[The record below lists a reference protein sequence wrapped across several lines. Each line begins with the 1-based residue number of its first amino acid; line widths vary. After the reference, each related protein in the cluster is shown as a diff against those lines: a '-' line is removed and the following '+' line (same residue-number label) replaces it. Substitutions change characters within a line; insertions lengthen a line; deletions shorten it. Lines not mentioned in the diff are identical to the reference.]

1 MKKTKSVFLC
11 AFLAIVA
18 FMPVKNNDV
27 FANKKAG
34 VIVDVV
40 EENNALFDRE
50 VIWKPGHIEESSINI
65 SNNLDKAI
73 KIKKLSFHDESIF
86 DYLNSENIDESDE
99 RYKHFLENATIVV
112 KDNKDIIFE
121 GSLEDVFLK
130 RNIKLEKEII
140 VQANESKS
148 MELEI
153 NISEDLD
160 NRGQGIQHEF
170 SVSMHYEY
178 EDGSNN
184 GSGDLPNTGGFSN
197 KGFMILGIFALGIGL
212 AVLKLPKK
220 REEI

>member
-1 MKKTKSVFLC
+1 MKKTNSVFLC
-11 AFLAIVA
+11 VFLSIVA
-18 FMPVKNNDV
+18 FMPIKNNDV
-27 FANKKAG
+27 FANEKAG

-40 EENNALFDRE
+40 EENNALFDGE
-50 VIWKPGHIEESSINI
+50 VIWKPGYIEDSSINI

-86 DYLNSENIDESDE
+86 DYLNSKNIDESDE
-99 RYKHFLENATIVV
+99 RYKHFLENATIAV

-121 GSLEDVFLK
+121 GSLEDVFSK

-178 EDGSNN
+178 DSNN
-184 GSGDLPNTGGFSN
+184 GNGDLPNTGGFSN

-212 AVLKLPKK
+212 AVLKLPRK

>member
-18 FMPVKNNDV
+18 FMPIKNNDV
-27 FANKKAG
+27 FANEKAG
-34 VIVDVV
+34 VIVDIV
-40 EENNALFDRE
+40 EEDKALFDGKI
-50 VIWKPGHIEESSINI
+50 IWQPGHIEDSSINI

-73 KIKKLSFHDESIF
+73 KIKKLSFHDDSIF
-86 DYLNSENIDESDE
+86 DYLNSKNIDESDE
-99 RYKHFLENATIVV
+99 RYKHFLESAKIAV
-112 KDNKDIIFE
+112 KDDKDIIFE
-121 GSLEDVFLK
+121 GSLEDVFSK

-140 VQANESKS
+140 VQANENKS

-170 SVSMHYEY
+170 SVSIHYEY
-178 EDGSNN
+178 EDGSNGN
-184 GSGDLPNTGGFSN
+184 GDLPNTGGFSS
-197 KGFMILGIFALGIGL
+197 KRFMILGIFALGIGL
-212 AVLKLPKK
+212 SVLKLPKK

>member
-27 FANKKAG
+27 FANEKAG
-34 VIVDVV
+34 VIVDIV
-40 EENNALFDRE
+40 EEDNALFDGK
-50 VIWKPGHIEESSINI
+50 VIWQPGHIEDSSINI

-73 KIKKLSFHDESIF
+73 KIKKLSFHDDSIF
-86 DYLNSENIDESDE
+86 DYLNSKNIDESDE
-99 RYKHFLENATIVV
+99 RYKHFLENAKIAV
-112 KDNKDIIFE
+112 KDDKDIIFE
-121 GSLEDVFLK
+121 GSLEDVFSK

-140 VQANESKS
+140 VQANENKS

-153 NISEDLD
+153 NISRDLD

-178 EDGSNN
+178 EDGSN
-184 GSGDLPNTGGFSN
+184 GSGDLPNTGGFSS

-212 AVLKLPKK
+212 LVLKLPKK

>member
-27 FANKKAG
+27 FANEKAG
-34 VIVDVV
+34 VIVDIV
-40 EENNALFDRE
+40 EEDNALFDGE
-50 VIWKPGHIEESSINI
+50 VIWQPGYIEDSSINI

-73 KIKKLSFHDESIF
+73 KIKKLSFHDDSIF
-86 DYLNSENIDESDE
+86 DYLNSKNIDESDE
-99 RYKHFLENATIVV
+99 RYKHFLENAKIAV

-121 GSLEDVFLK
+121 GSLEDVFSK

-140 VQANESKS
+140 VQANENKS

-178 EDGSNN
+178 EDSSN
-184 GSGDLPNTGGFSN
+184 GSGDLPNTGGFSS

-212 AVLKLPKK
+212 SVLKLPKK

>member
-27 FANKKAG
+27 FANEKAG
-34 VIVDVV
+34 VIVDIV
-40 EENNALFDRE
+40 EEDNALFDGE
-50 VIWKPGHIEESSINI
+50 IIWQPGYIEDSSINI

-73 KIKKLSFHDESIF
+73 KIKKISFHDYSIF
-86 DYLNSENIDESDE
+86 DYLNSKNIDESDE
-99 RYKHFLENATIVV
+99 RYKHFLESAKIAV

-121 GSLEDVFLK
+121 GSLEDVFSK

-140 VQANESKS
+140 VQANENKS

-178 EDGSNN
+178 EDSSN
-184 GSGDLPNTGGFSN
+184 GSGDLPNTGGFSS

-212 AVLKLPKK
+212 SVLKLPKK

>member
-18 FMPVKNNDV
+18 FMPIKNNDV
-27 FANKKAG
+27 FANEKAG
-34 VIVDVV
+34 VIVDIV
-40 EENNALFDRE
+40 EEDNALFDGKI
-50 VIWKPGHIEESSINI
+50 IWQPGHIEDSSINI

-73 KIKKLSFHDESIF
+73 KIKKLSFHDDSIF
-86 DYLNSENIDESDE
+86 DYLNSKNIDESDE
-99 RYKHFLENATIVV
+99 RYKRFLESAKIAV
-112 KDNKDIIFE
+112 KDDKDIIFE
-121 GSLEDVFLK
+121 GSLEDVFSK

-140 VQANESKS
+140 VQANENKS

-170 SVSMHYEY
+170 SVSIHYEY
-178 EDGSNN
+178 EDGSNGN
-184 GSGDLPNTGGFSN
+184 GDLPNTGGFSS
-197 KGFMILGIFALGIGL
+197 KRFMILGIFALGIGL
-212 AVLKLPKK
+212 SVLKLPKK